1 MGMSEQLML
10 AEWVTRET
18 EQRGWSLREVARRS
32 ITPKRPHGYTVTTIA
47 EIAKG
52 TRTSI
57 DYDVAFGLAQAFGV
71 GRDEVLARAGI
82 LPDRGDV
89 LPEVKDWSDALRRLS
104 PDERPKVTEMIAGVL
119 RLAGALPPQ
128 NPARTQ

>member
-1 MGMSEQLML
+1 MSELTL
-10 AEWVTRET
+10 AEWVSRET

-32 ITPKRPHGYTVTTIA
+32 ITPKRPNGYTVTTIA

-52 TRTSI
+52 ARTSI
-57 DYDVAFGLAQAFGV
+57 DYDVARGLANAFGASY
-71 GRDEVLARAGI
+71 DEVLARAGI

-104 PDERPKVTEMIAGVL
+104 LEDRRQVEAMVGNLL
-119 RLAGALPPQ
+119 RLAGAYPQ
-128 NPARTQ
+128 QSSTQTQ

>member
-1 MGMSEQLML
+1 MSEQLTL
-10 AEWVTRET
+10 AEWVTREAKA
-18 EQRGWSLREVARRS
+18 RDWSLRTVARRS
-32 ITPKRPHGYTVTTIA
+32 VTPKRPHGYTVTTIA

-52 TRTSI
+52 ARTSI

-71 GRDEVLARAGI
+71 TRDEVLARAGI

-104 PDERPKVTEMIAGVL
+104 PAERPAVIAMIQGVL

-128 NPARTQ
+128 SPARPQ